1 VGREVGF
8 LWVPAHVGV
17 KGNEEADEEAKKAV
31 KEETVQIH
39 LQYGAPEYMEKIN
52 RALKERWQ
60 NSFGEGKE
68 GKGVLYNTGKCK
80 ER

>member
-1 VGREVGF
+1 MGF

-39 LQYGAPEYMEKIN
+39 LQCGAPEYMEKN
-52 RALKERWQ
+52 EQGSKGKVAKFL
-60 NSFGEGKE
+60 GEGKE

-80 ER
+80 

>member
-1 VGREVGF
+1 MGF

-60 NSFGEGKE
+60 KSWRRKGREGRTFQYRKM
-68 GKGVLYNTGKCK
+68 
-80 ER
+80 